1 MEDSN
6 HPEWHYEVIYEH
18 PLRTVN
24 AHLASNDRIRTDA
37 PKDNHGLGEAFSPTD
52 LLSTSLASCALTI
65 MGIHA
70 QTKDY
75 EIKAMTANV
84 RKTMAA
90 HPRRVAAIHIAFHV
104 TVNGSISDREWM
116 MLERAGRQCPVAKSL
131 HPEIDQQL
139 SFYLERT

>member
-1 MEDSN
+1 
-6 HPEWHYEVIYEH
+6 
-18 PLRTVN
+18 
-24 AHLASNDRIRTDA
+24 
-37 PKDNHGLGEAFSPTD
+37 
-52 LLSTSLASCALTI
+52 

-75 EIKAMTANV
+75 ELKAMTANV

-104 TVNGSISDREWM
+104 TVSGSISDREWM

-131 HPEIDQQL
+131 HPETDQQL